1 MVARWIRF
9 RVSGFQ
15 PRALCV
21 GHVTYF
27 FHNHRG
33 TRFAQTSLG
42 RAFRNSNTTLASRFN
57 GLKTQYTS
65 PFLIA
70 AFLT

>member
-27 FHNHRG
+27 FHN
-33 TRFAQTSLG
+33 LG
-42 RAFRNSNTTLASRFN
+42 GLASLRHPS
-57 GLKTQYTS
+57 GGHSEIVTRRS
-65 PFLIA
+65 PVA
-70 AFLT
+70 